1 MPNILLLTGPQ
12 GSGNHL
18 FSKVLSMHDDVSGW
32 DDLLREYW
40 INHDAAPFKDIWS
53 KPDTIK
59 DYDWTTNDNWLL
71 SVSGPYVDMIDDKKH
86 TVYPNYKEVI
96 VELSKV
102 GNVQVGII
110 GRDQNIMAQGQLRK
124 RGVESYHNF
133 LNKVDDLTSHP
144 HVFLSVELLYLY
156 RHQYLKSLDAL
167 LNIPVNA
174 SDERLHYILNKDPN
188 AKYVHYVENSWLDK
202 RKRDGLLNDDSI
214 PHDEAKAK

>member
-18 FSKVLSMHDDVSGW
+18 FSKALSMHDDVSGW

-59 DYDWTTNDNWLL
+59 DYDWTTNDNCLL

-133 LNKVDDLTSHP
+133 LNKVDDLTSYP